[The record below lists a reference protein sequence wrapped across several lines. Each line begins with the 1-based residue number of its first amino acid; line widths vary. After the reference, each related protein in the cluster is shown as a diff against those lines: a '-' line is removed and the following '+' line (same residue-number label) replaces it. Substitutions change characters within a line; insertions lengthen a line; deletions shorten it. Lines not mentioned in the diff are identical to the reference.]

1 MPKKC
6 PLPLLMAAHTI
17 VLRWRNT
24 IFLYLGVIVIVKPL
38 AFVCPKLA
46 RCKDTCNQ
54 RGATCKYCYHGN
66 MTGYKPTLNN
76 GCDLFLEN
84 LTKILACERE
94 RERERERSS
103 VIWSFTIFNI
113 FANMFS
119 FKFRLLLVGQLH
131 IFSTS
136 ILSHVMKF

>member
-6 PLPLLMAAHTI
+6 PLPLLMAAHTT
-17 VLRWRNT
+17 VLRWPNT

-46 RCKDTCNQ
+46 RCKGTCNQ
-54 RGATCKYCYHGN
+54 RGAKYCYYGN
-66 MTGYKPTLNN
+66 MTGYKPILNN

-94 RERERERSS
+94 RERERSS
-103 VIWSFTIFNI
+103 VIWSFTI
-113 FANMFS
+113 
-119 FKFRLLLVGQLH
+119 
-131 IFSTS
+131 
-136 ILSHVMKF
+136 